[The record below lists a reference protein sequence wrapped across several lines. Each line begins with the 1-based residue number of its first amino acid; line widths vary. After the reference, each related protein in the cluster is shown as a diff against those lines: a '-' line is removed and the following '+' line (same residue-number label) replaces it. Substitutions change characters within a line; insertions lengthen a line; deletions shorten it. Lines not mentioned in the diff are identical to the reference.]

1 MDDIYDPDFDTLR
14 PTEPNFFEIEV
25 KLKFTV
31 YAESK
36 PSARNIVKHQ
46 MHFLNDTL
54 GDHYVT
60 SWEDPQ

>member
-31 YAESK
+31 QANSRQ
-36 PSARNIVKHQ
+36 SALEVVWDE
-46 MHFLNDTL
+46 MFSLNDTL
-54 GDHYVT
+54 ADHYVT
-60 SWEDPQ
+60 SWDDPQ